1 MIIANEMIRGWRSIT
16 PTGSGFTVPVVPTGS
31 RLPDLGPADLDATQH
46 ALYSA
51 ITGGPRGGVPTAPDG
66 SLAGPFN
73 AMLHAPWVGGELQEL
88 GAALRTRGRLPARAR
103 ELAVLAV
110 AAHHRSGFEWW
121 AHARIAADAGVP
133 DGLVDAVRAG
143 TGPLPEDPVERAA
156 LVATRELLHTGDL
169 DDDAWAAAHAVL
181 GDAGLVELTTLVG
194 YYELL
199 ARQMR
204 VFRVPVPHGEP
215 DQWA

>member
-1 MIIANEMIRGWRSIT
+1 M
-16 PTGSGFTVPVVPTGS
+16 PTGS
-31 RLPDLGPADLDATQH
+31 RLPDLRPADLDDAQR
-46 ALYSA
+46 AVYSA

-73 AMLHAPWVGGELQEL
+73 AMLHAPWVGAELQEL
-88 GAALRTRGRLPARAR
+88 GGALRTRGRLPARAR

-121 AHARIAADAGVP
+121 AHTRIAADAGVP
-133 DGLVDAVRAG
+133 DALVQAVRSGA
-143 TGPLPEDPVERAA
+143 GPLPDDPVERAA
-156 LVATRELLHTGDL
+156 LVATRELLRTGDL
-169 DDDAWAAAHAVL
+169 DDDAWAAAHAAL

-199 ARQMR
+199 ARQLR
-204 VFRVPVPHGEP
+204 VFRVPVPDGGP
-215 DQWA
+215 ADWA

>member
-1 MIIANEMIRGWRSIT
+1 VTTR
-16 PTGSGFTVPVVPTGS
+16 S
-31 RLPDLGPADLDATQH
+31 RLLDLRPDELTDAQR
-46 ALYSA
+46 AVYSA
-51 ITGGPRGGVPTAPDG
+51 ITGGARGGVPTAPDG

-88 GAALRTRGRLPARAR
+88 GAALRTRGLLPARAR

-121 AHARIAADAGVP
+121 AHTRIAADAGVP
-133 DGLVDAVRAG
+133 DELVEAVLSGA
-143 TGPLPEDPVERAA
+143 GPLPDDPVERAA
-156 LVATRELLHTGDL
+156 LVATRELLRTGDL
-169 DDDAWAAAHAVL
+169 DDGAWEAAHAVL

-204 VFRVPVPHGEP
+204 VFRVPVPDGESDP
-215 DQWA
+215 WA

>member
-1 MIIANEMIRGWRSIT
+1 M
-16 PTGSGFTVPVVPTGS
+16 
-31 RLPDLGPADLDATQH
+31 
-46 ALYSA
+46 
-51 ITGGPRGGVPTAPDG
+51 PTASDG

-88 GAALRTRGRLPARAR
+88 GAALRTRGRLSERAR

-133 DGLVDAVRAG
+133 DELVDAVRSG
-143 TGPLPEDPVERAA
+143 TGPLPDDPVERAV
-156 LVATRELLHTGDL
+156 LVATRELLRTGDL
-169 DDDAWAAAHAVL
+169 DDNAWAVAHAAL
-181 GDAGLVELTTLVG
+181 GDRGLVELTTLVG

-199 ARQMR
+199 ARQLR
-204 VFRVPVPHGEP
+204 VFRVPVPDGETEP
-215 DQWA
+215 WA